1 MIHGVRKG
9 KILIVLLLALGLA
22 LTTATPACGF
32 SDVHSGDWFNDNVTA
47 MTDKGYLKGYPDGNF
62 RPNSAITAAEYVSVA
77 ARVSGITEKTA
88 QNTHWAGGLLQA
100 ALDQGWYDWDE
111 IPPTAETYDQPLTRQ
126 LAVKITMKAFA
137 PNANGDYNT
146 ESAKMADFS
155 RLSGRYYDTTLAA
168 YALGIAQGDAMG
180 NFNPTSSLTRAEAC
194 ALIARAIE
202 KSDYQTP
209 TTDEKNVENTDDKT
223 TVQQPTVSTAKGV
236 SKNGHLQVKG
246 TQLCNSKGEAVVL
259 RGMSTH
265 GIQWFPQFLNKACI
279 KSTADSGAN
288 LFRIAMYTAEGGYI
302 SNQSLKNSVIKAV
315 DDAISLDMYVIID
328 WHILYDGNPNTY
340 KAQAKA
346 FFSEMAQRYK
356 GNPAVIYEICNEP
369 NGNISWQN
377 DVKPYAQELINTIRA
392 IDSQAVILIGSPT
405 WSQDLHEVAKSPLTV
420 SNIMY
425 TCHFYAGTHTDWLRN
440 RISTALQQGLPVF
453 VSEWG
458 TTYSSGTGGVFTDE
472 SNRWLAFLNANNIS
486 WANWSLC
493 DKGEDSAAVIPGANV
508 SDGIQPNELTQSGKW
523 VFSHFND

>member
-1 MIHGVRKG
+1 MNTAIKKSR
-9 KILIVLLLALGLA
+9 ILLILLLTLGLII
-22 LTTATPACGF
+22 TITTPAWAF
-32 SDVHSGDWFNDNVTA
+32 NDVRSGDWYADNVTT
-47 MTDKGYLKGYPDGNF
+47 MTNKGYLKGYPDGSF
-62 RPNSAITAAEYVSVA
+62 QPNSAITAAEYVSVV
-77 ARVSGITEKTA
+77 ARVGGIKAKTA
-88 QNTHWAGGLLQA
+88 QNSHWAGGLLQS
-100 ALDQGWYDWDE
+100 ALEQGWYDWDE
-111 IPPTAETYDQPLTRQ
+111 IPPTAATYDQPLTRQ

-137 PNANGDYNT
+137 PNARGDYNT

-155 RLSGRYYDTTLAA
+155 KLSGRYYDTVLAA
-168 YALGIAQGDAMG
+168 YSLGIAQGDAMG

-194 ALIARAIE
+194 ALITRAIDKSNYQALPDTGTIGE
-202 KSDYQTP
+202 KPVDNP
-209 TTDEKNVENTDDKT
+209 TI
-223 TVQQPTVSTAKGV
+223 QQPTVATDKGV

-246 TQLCNSKGEAVVL
+246 TQLCNERGEAIVL

-265 GIQWFPQFLNKACI
+265 GIHWFPQFLNKACI

-302 SNQSLKNSVIKAV
+302 SNQSLKNQVIKAV

-340 KAQAKA
+340 KTQAKA

-369 NGNISWQN
+369 NGGISWQG
-377 DVKPYAQELINTIRA
+377 DVKPYAEDLIKTIRA
-392 IDSQAVILIGSPT
+392 IDSQAVILVGSPT
-405 WSQDLHEVAKSPLTV
+405 WSQDLHEVAKSPLAAD
-420 SNIMY
+420 NIMY

-440 RISTALQQGLPVF
+440 RISNALRQGLPVF
-453 VSEWG
+453 ISEWG
-458 TTYSSGTGGVFTDE
+458 TSYSSGTGGVFTDE
-472 SNRWLAFLNANNIS
+472 ANRWLAFLNANHIS

-493 DKGEDSAAVIPGANV
+493 DKNETSAAVLPSSNV
-508 SDGIQPNELTQSGKW
+508 SDGIQQNELSPSGKW

>member
-1 MIHGVRKG
+1 MTTAFKRS
-9 KILIVLLLALGLA
+9 KILLMLLLALGLMIT
-22 LTTATPACGF
+22 LATPAQGF
-32 SDVHSGDWFNDNVTA
+32 NDVRSGDWYADNVTA
-47 MTDKGYLKGYPDGNF
+47 MTDKGYLKGYPDGSF
-62 RPNSAITAAEYVSVA
+62 RPNSAITAAEYVSVV
-77 ARVSGITEKTA
+77 ARVSGLDEKPA
-88 QNTHWAGGLLQA
+88 QNSHWAGGLLQS
-100 ALDQGWYDWDE
+100 ALEQNWYDWDE
-111 IPPTAETYDQPLTRQ
+111 IPPTAATYDQPLTRQ

-137 PNANGDYNT
+137 PEARGDYNT
-146 ESAKMADFS
+146 ESAKLTDFS
-155 RLSGRYYDTTLAA
+155 RLSGRYYDTVLAA
-168 YALGIAQGDAMG
+168 YSLGIAQGDAMG

-194 ALIARAIE
+194 ALISRGIE
-202 KSDYQTP
+202 KSNYEAPPNINKP
-209 TTDEKNVENTDDKT
+209 TDPPNM
-223 TVQQPTVSTAKGV
+223 QPPTAVATAKGV

-246 TQLCNSKGEAVVL
+246 TQLCNERGEAIIL

-265 GIQWFPQFLNKACI
+265 GIHWFPQFLNKACI

-302 SNQSLKNSVIKAV
+302 SNQSLKNQVIKAV

-346 FFSEMAQRYK
+346 FFSEMAERYK

-369 NGNISWQN
+369 NGGISWQG
-377 DVKPYAQELINTIRA
+377 DVKPYAEELINTIRA
-392 IDSQAVILIGSPT
+392 IDSQAVILVGSPT
-405 WSQDLHEVAKSPLTV
+405 WSQDLHEVAKSPLTAD
-420 SNIMY
+420 NIMY

-453 VSEWG
+453 ISELG
-458 TTYSSGTGGVFTDE
+458 TSYSSGTGGVFTE
-472 SNRWLAFLNANNIS
+472 EANRWLSFLNANQIS

-493 DKGEDSAAVIPGANV
+493 DKNETSAAVLPGANV
-508 SDGIQPNELTQSGKW
+508 ADGIQPNELSPSGKW